1 MGRKAEQNKLT
12 TGSNGVQLEHNTVY
26 DDNLLPAADELAK
39 LNSIDPNI
47 ISWIKQRTE
56 IEQNARVRFNERR
69 TALAFRE
76 INYSAFLTFLGMA
89 FCFLVILGFGYC
101 SYSLVMSGH
110 ENAGLLIGGGDIV
123 GMLMV
128 ISKFRMRKDK

>member
-1 MGRKAEQNKLT
+1 MGRKAEQNRLT
-12 TGSNGVQLEHNTVY
+12 TGANGVQLEQSTIY

-39 LNSIDPNI
+39 LHALDNDI
-47 ISWIKQRTE
+47 IPWIKERTE

-76 INYSAFLTFLGMA
+76 INYSAALTFLGMA
-89 FCFLVILGFGYC
+89 FCFAIICGFGYGA
-101 SYSLVMSGH
+101 YHLVMAGH
-110 ENAGLLIGGGDIV
+110 ENAGLLLGGGDIV